1 MTRTAFLLTRL
12 ATLPAMGLAISFIT
26 FAMVHLA
33 PGDVAAL
40 MAGPR
45 ASNEQIEALR
55 AELGLRDPLLVQY
68 GHYLGRFVTGDWGT
82 TISGAPVTAVVGRNA
97 PPTLLL
103 VTATLVLTLVTTLVL
118 SLLASRR
125 PGGLVDHLIR
135 LLSTTLLGMPGFWI
149 GIMLLLFVALP
160 TGWFP
165 VGGYP
170 RDFPGQ
176 VRAVILPSVALSVT
190 VTPVLIRGLRASLI
204 AVGHSDYVTV
214 GRTLGLHG
222 AGLMRRYVLRNA
234 VIPTVPLVAT
244 MLGTLIGSTAVV
256 EATFGLP
263 GLGQALVNGA
273 IQREA
278 SLVQAIT
285 LIVGLSV
292 ISTQIVAD
300 LLLTAL
306 DPRVLIR

>member
-1 MTRTAFLLTRL
+1 MSRARFLLTRL
-12 ATLPAMGLAISFIT
+12 VTLPVMGVAISFLT

-33 PGDVAAL
+33 PGDVASL

-45 ASNEQIEALR
+45 ANNAQIEALR
-55 AELGLRDPLLVQY
+55 VELGLRDPLLVQY
-68 GHYLGRFVTGDWGT
+68 GHYLARFVTGDWGT
-82 TISGAPVTAVVGRNA
+82 TVSGAPVTAVIARNA
-97 PPTLLL
+97 PPTVLL
-103 VTATLVLTLVTTLVL
+103 VAATLLLTLVSTLVL
-118 SLLASRR
+118 SVLASRR
-125 PGGLVDHLIR
+125 PGGVADHVVR
-135 LLSTTLLGMPGFWI
+135 VLSTTLLGMPGFWI

-170 RDFPGQ
+170 RDLPGQ
-176 VRAVILPSVALSVT
+176 LRAIVLPSIALAVT

-204 AVGHSDYVTV
+204 AVGQADYVTV
-214 GRTLGLHG
+214 GRTLGLRG

-285 LIVGLSV
+285 LIVGLTV
-292 ISTQIVAD
+292 ICTQILAD